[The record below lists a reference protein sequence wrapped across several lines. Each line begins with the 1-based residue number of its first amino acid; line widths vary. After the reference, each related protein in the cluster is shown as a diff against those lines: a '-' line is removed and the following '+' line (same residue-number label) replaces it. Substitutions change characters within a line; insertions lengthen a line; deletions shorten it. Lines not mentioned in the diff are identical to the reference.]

1 MMKYK
6 YLTLF
11 VFSLLIHAC
20 DDITDKDSP
29 EDNEGSNTETGTAG
43 IYVLSEGLFNLNN
56 STLMF
61 HSLKNGQT
69 DTDYFRSKNHRG
81 LGDTANDMA
90 IYGSKLYI
98 VVNVSSQI
106 EVIDRASGLSLKR
119 IPVLNENGSS
129 RQPRYIAFHRYP
141 AGSRLRQQSI
151 GVSPRPDAVHE
162 YHRHRL

>member
-6 YLTLF
+6 YLILF
-11 VFSLLIHAC
+11 VFGLLIHAC

-106 EVIDRASGLSLKR
+106 EVI
-119 IPVLNENGSS
+119 
-129 RQPRYIAFHRYP
+129 
-141 AGSRLRQQSI
+141 
-151 GVSPRPDAVHE
+151 
-162 YHRHRL
+162 